1 MRSFEQMGRALDREL
16 EKPRKVAQEQ
26 VKPATCEKAA
36 GVLRNVS
43 ASLSRLAEQI
53 ESKAAPKKNSP

>member
-1 MRSFEQMGRALDREL
+1 MPNFEEMGRSLDREL
-16 EKPRKVAQEQ
+16 ERLRKVAESK

-36 GVLRNVS
+36 GVLRSVS

-53 ESKAAPKKNSP
+53 ESKAAPKKSS